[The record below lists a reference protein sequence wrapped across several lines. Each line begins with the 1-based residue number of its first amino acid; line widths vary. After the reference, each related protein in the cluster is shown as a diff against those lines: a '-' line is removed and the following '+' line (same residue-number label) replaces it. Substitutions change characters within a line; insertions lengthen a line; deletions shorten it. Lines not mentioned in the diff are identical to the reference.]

1 MGVKVKIFGKEYNLK
16 ASEDERYL
24 REIASL
30 VDRRM
35 KRVAQSLPDRTTEE
49 ISVLT
54 CLNIVDELSRMRE
67 RNAQACERIRQLI
80 RKMSEVTV

>member
-1 MGVKVKIFGKEYNLK
+1 VGVKVKIFGKEYNLK

-54 CLNIVDELSRMRE
+54 CLRIVDELCRMRE